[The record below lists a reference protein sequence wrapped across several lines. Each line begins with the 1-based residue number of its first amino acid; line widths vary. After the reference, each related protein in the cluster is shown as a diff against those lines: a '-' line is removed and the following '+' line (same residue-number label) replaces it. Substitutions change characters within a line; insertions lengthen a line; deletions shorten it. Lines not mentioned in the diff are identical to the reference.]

1 MGWLRK
7 AKRQSGFFA
16 LYPLERSLYSPP
28 VVETHTE
35 HASNSPTDSSD
46 LAKPVTDSG
55 FHLTDLAGVALIV
68 CATLAAYSFSLSGK
82 PLWDDDAHL
91 TAPALQSLHGL
102 WRIWFELGATQQYYP
117 LLHSAFWFEHRLWGD
132 AVFGYHLTN
141 ILLHSFSACLV
152 VFIVRRL
159 GLAGAWMAGLIFALH
174 PVAVESVAWMA
185 EQKNTLSTVFYLSAS
200 LTYLRFDKSR
210 RKIDYLQ
217 AIGFFVMALLSKSVT
232 ATLPAALLVVF
243 WWQRGRLEWKRDV
256 VPLLPWLG
264 LGVTAGIITSWVERI
279 YIGAQG
285 AGYSLTILERCL
297 LAGRAT
303 WFYLS
308 KLIWPAN
315 LIFIYPRWT
324 IDADVWWQYLFP
336 AGLLITFVAFLVLAR
351 RQRGPLAALLFF
363 AGTLFPALGFI
374 NVFPFIYSY
383 VADHFQY
390 LAMLGVIV
398 PVASLISIG
407 AAWLGEK
414 VRFLDFATCAMLL
427 LVLGIV
433 TWNQTSMYSDVETL
447 WRRTVTNNPRSFMAY
462 NNLGKVKLDQ
472 GWIGEALLYFQ
483 VAVMLKPDYAEA
495 NNNLGNA
502 LRANGRVEEAIVYF
516 RKSTAFRPSV
526 AAFHGDLANTL
537 AEAGHLREAVSQY
550 ELALAI
556 NPADVRL
563 SNNLAWIL
571 STSSDSAVR
580 NGSRAVE
587 LAGKAVKLSGGNDP
601 VTTSTLAAAYAE
613 TGRYAEA
620 VATAEKAHALALR
633 AQMTDQAAWIAGL
646 LEIYRS
652 GRPYHGG

>member
-1 MGWLRK
+1 
-7 AKRQSGFFA
+7 
-16 LYPLERSLYSPP
+16 
-28 VVETHTE
+28 
-35 HASNSPTDSSD
+35 
-46 LAKPVTDSG
+46 
-55 FHLTDLAGVALIV
+55 
-68 CATLAAYSFSLSGK
+68 
-82 PLWDDDAHL
+82 
-91 TAPALQSLHGL
+91 
-102 WRIWFELGATQQYYP
+102 
-117 LLHSAFWFEHRLWGD
+117 
-132 AVFGYHLTN
+132 
-141 ILLHSFSACLV
+141 
-152 VFIVRRL
+152 
-159 GLAGAWMAGLIFALH
+159 
-174 PVAVESVAWMA
+174 
-185 EQKNTLSTVFYLSAS
+185 
-200 LTYLRFDKSR
+200 
-210 RKIDYLQ
+210 
-217 AIGFFVMALLSKSVT
+217 
-232 ATLPAALLVVF
+232 
-243 WWQRGRLEWKRDV
+243 
-256 VPLLPWLG
+256 
-264 LGVTAGIITSWVERI
+264 
-279 YIGAQG
+279 
-285 AGYSLTILERCL
+285 
-297 LAGRAT
+297 
-303 WFYLS
+303 
-308 KLIWPAN
+308 
-315 LIFIYPRWT
+315 
-324 IDADVWWQYLFP
+324 
-336 AGLLITFVAFLVLAR
+336 
-351 RQRGPLAALLFF
+351 
-363 AGTLFPALGFI
+363 
-374 NVFPFIYSY
+374 
-383 VADHFQY
+383 
-390 LAMLGVIV
+390 
-398 PVASLISIG
+398 
-407 AAWLGEK
+407 
-414 VRFLDFATCAMLL
+414 
-427 LVLGIV
+427 
-433 TWNQTSMYSDVETL
+433 
-447 WRRTVTNNPRSFMAY
+447 MAY